1 MQWTHHW
8 GRATFPQKAELSE
21 QQAGKPWYTMV
32 RENRLLN
39 GEHTLLYMQPS
50 TSCSL
55 LCPGIR
61 DSQHHRQ
68 ALHQTSFCLRPN
80 GASAL
85 DYLVMATISMA
96 ACLAK
101 GGPCPIISLTIQS
114 DKKSHLG
121 FYSITAVLTQT
132 HSLFHLKGCK
142 MK

>member
-1 MQWTHHW
+1 
-8 GRATFPQKAELSE
+8 
-21 QQAGKPWYTMV
+21 MV
-32 RENRLLN
+32 RENRLLD
-39 GEHTLLYMQPS
+39 GEYTLLYMQPS

-61 DSQHHRQ
+61 DSQHHHQ
-68 ALHQTSFCLRPN
+68 ALHQTFFCLRPN

-85 DYLVMATISMA
+85 DYFVMATICLA
-96 ACLAK
+96 ACLAEE
-101 GGPCPIISLTIQS
+101 GACPIISLTIQS

-121 FYSITAVLTQT
+121 FYSITAILTQT